1 MKAAISVEAL
11 AGFLVEAHRN
21 TYADK
26 TAATTSSSRPR
37 SVDYRFERDG
47 LVYHDTYFGARD
59 YIGEE
64 IIYRNDTPVWGMNY
78 YGIILAKEAGTS
90 EVYDFLREALKQ
102 DCINIEPARG
112 PCLYRQ
118 SRWSYRNALEGILSD
133 FSGIESIH
141 RDDQLVYRCRYHGG
155 WIS

>member
-1 MKAAISVEAL
+1 MNAAISSETVAR
-11 AGFLVEAHRN
+11 FLLEAHRK

-26 TAATTSSSRPR
+26 NAAKAPSSRAR

-64 IIYRNDTPVWGMNY
+64 IIYRSDTPVWGMNY
-78 YGIILAKEAGTS
+78 YGIILAKDAGTS

-102 DCINIEPARG
+102 DCIDIEPARG
-112 PCLYRQ
+112 PRLYRQ
-118 SRWSYRNALEGILSD
+118 TRWSYCNALEGMLSD

-141 RDDQLVYRCRYHGG
+141 CDDELVYRGRYHGG